1 MPERPTLRQ
10 LEYFLALH
18 EKLNF
23 REAAE
28 ACFVTQPALSAQIQQ
43 LERRL
48 GVQLFERD
56 KRSVRPTAAGDALVA
71 RARDVLERVDGML
84 ESAHAQGE
92 PLTGELRL
100 GVIPTVAPYLLP
112 RVYDEL
118 VRMHPR
124 LRLYLREGQTADL
137 VARLE
142 DGELDV
148 LLLALEAKLGGAETE
163 GIFSD
168 PFLLAM
174 PADHPLS
181 AKGALAFDDLRG
193 EPILLLEEGHCLRDQ
208 AWPACERAGTWEVE
222 AYRAS
227 SLGTLVQ
234 MVAGGLGVTLIPEL
248 AVPVE
253 SRVQGLAIRPFD
265 GRGDGPGRTIG
276 LAWRPASA
284 RADEFRL
291 LARSI
296 ASAYGSA

>member
-1 MPERPTLRQ
+1 MSERPTLRQ

-28 ACFVTQPALSAQIQQ
+28 ACFATQPALSAQLQQ

-56 KRSVRPTAAGDALVA
+56 KRSVRPTEAGDALVG
-71 RARDVLERVDGML
+71 RARDVLARVDAML
-84 ESAHAQGE
+84 DSAHAQGA
-92 PLTGELRL
+92 PLQGELRL
-100 GVIPTVAPYLLP
+100 GVIPTVAPYLMP
-112 RVYDEL
+112 RVYAGL
-118 VRMHPR
+118 GRRHPE

-163 GIFSD
+163 AIFSD
-168 PFLLAM
+168 PFLVAMSSAHRLAASDSIAF
-174 PADHPLS
+174 ADLE
-181 AKGALAFDDLRG
+181 G
-193 EPILLLEEGHCLRDQ
+193 EAILLLEEGHCLRTQ
-208 AWPACERAGTWEVE
+208 ALPVCERAGTWEVD

-234 MVAGGLGVTLIPEL
+234 MVAGGLGVTLIPEV
-248 AVPVE
+248 AVPIE
-253 SRVQGLAIRPFD
+253 SRVDGLAIRPLD
-265 GRGDGPGRTIG
+265 DGPGRTIG
-276 LAWRPASA
+276 LAWRAASA

-296 ASAYGSA
+296 ASAYAEA

>member
-1 MPERPTLRQ
+1 MSERPTLRQ

-28 ACFVTQPALSAQIQQ
+28 SCFVTQPALSAQLQQ

-56 KRSVRPTAAGDALVA
+56 KRHVRPTEAGDALVV
-71 RARDVLERVDGML
+71 RARDVLERVDRMID
-84 ESAHAQGE
+84 SAQARGE

-112 RVYDEL
+112 RVYDAL

-124 LRLYLREGQTADL
+124 LKLYLREGQTADL

-142 DGELDV
+142 DADLDV
-148 LLLALEAKLGGAETE
+148 LLLALEAKLGSAETE
-163 GIFSD
+163 AIFSD
-168 PFLLAM
+168 PFLVALPSEHLLA
-174 PADHPLS
+174 ARET
-181 AKGALAFDDLRG
+181 LAFDDLEG

-208 AWPACERAGTWEVE
+208 ALPACERAGTWEVE

-248 AVPVE
+248 AVAVE
-253 SRVQGLAIRPFD
+253 SRVAGLAIRPLD
-265 GRGDGPGRTIG
+265 DGPGRTIG

-284 RADEFRL
+284 RAEEFRQ

-296 ASAYGSA
+296 ASAYLRG

>member
-1 MPERPTLRQ
+1 MTERPTLRQ

-28 ACFVTQPALSAQIQQ
+28 ACLVTQPALSAQLQQ

-56 KRSVRPTAAGDALVA
+56 KRSVRPTEAGDALVG
-71 RARDVLERVDGML
+71 RARDVLARVDGL
-84 ESAHAQGE
+84 LDSARAQSA

-100 GVIPTVAPYLLP
+100 GVIPTVAPYLMP
-112 RVYDEL
+112 RVYAGL
-118 VRMHPR
+118 GRRHPR
-124 LRLYLREGQTADL
+124 LRLFLREGQTADL

-148 LLLALEAKLGGAETE
+148 LLLALEAKLGTAETE
-163 GIFSD
+163 AIFSD
-168 PFLLAM
+168 PFLVAM
-174 PADHPLS
+174 PSEHALS
-181 AKGALAFDDLRG
+181 GRDTLALDDLEG
-193 EPILLLEEGHCLRDQ
+193 EPLLLLEEGHCLRDQ
-208 AWPACERAGTWEVE
+208 ALPACERAGTWEVE

-234 MVAGGLGVTLIPEL
+234 MVAGGLGVTLIPEI
-248 AVPVE
+248 AVPSE
-253 SRVQGLAIRPFD
+253 SRVEGLAIRPLD
-265 GRGDGPGRTIG
+265 DGPGRTIG
-276 LAWRPASA
+276 LAWRAASA

-296 ASAYGSA
+296 ASVYAEA

>member
-1 MPERPTLRQ
+1 MSERPTLRQ

-28 ACFVTQPALSAQIQQ
+28 ACHVTQPALSAQLQQ

-56 KRSVRPTAAGDALVA
+56 KRSVRPTEAGDVLKS
-71 RARDVLERVDGML
+71 RARDVLSRVDAML
-84 ESAHAQGE
+84 DSAHAQSA
-92 PLTGELRL
+92 PLTGDLRL
-100 GVIPTVAPYLLP
+100 GVIPTVAPYLMP
-112 RVYDEL
+112 RVYAGL
-118 VRMHPR
+118 GRRHPR
-124 LRLYLREGQTADL
+124 LKLFLREGQTADL

-148 LLLALEAKLGGAETE
+148 LLLALEAKLGTAETE
-163 GIFSD
+163 AIFSD
-168 PFLLAM
+168 PFLVAM
-174 PADHPLS
+174 PSEHALS
-181 AKGALAFDDLRG
+181 ARDTLALDDLEG
-193 EPILLLEEGHCLRDQ
+193 EPLLLLEEGHCLRDQ
-208 AWPACERAGTWEVE
+208 ALPACERAGTWEVE

-248 AVPVE
+248 AAPIE
-253 SRVQGLAIRPFD
+253 SRVAGLAIRPLD
-265 GRGDGPGRTIG
+265 DGPGRTIG
-276 LAWRPASA
+276 LAWRAASA

-296 ASAYGSA
+296 ASVYAEA